1 MFLKNKIKFIEIPE
15 IVSEAMIN
23 VDFMENPTIEQ
34 VLETEKMTYEFI
46 ESRW

>member
-1 MFLKNKIKFIEIPE
+1 
-15 IVSEAMIN
+15 MIN